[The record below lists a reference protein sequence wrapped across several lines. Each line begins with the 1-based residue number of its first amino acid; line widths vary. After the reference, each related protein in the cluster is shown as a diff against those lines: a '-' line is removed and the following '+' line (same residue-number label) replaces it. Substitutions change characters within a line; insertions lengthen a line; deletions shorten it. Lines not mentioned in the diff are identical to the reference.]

1 MDVVI
6 KILSI
11 VQICALVFGLL
22 YATKGIKTKNDEMV
36 RKGHYRRAGIYI
48 GVYLLMNVLRL
59 FLS

>member
-11 VQICALVFGLL
+11 VQIGALVFGLL

-36 RKGHYRRAGIYI
+36 RKGHYCRAGIYI

-59 FLS
+59 VLS